1 MVAQLLCLVDLQPGP
16 RLLVTSMSACHWVLT
31 PFCQA
36 EVHNCAVTASA
47 LYTSTYRW
55 IVWVKA
61 HTHLLPWQL
70 QAPIYCMG
78 QALTWDFAVLI
89 VQSTILECKIDTVGH
104 YSKGPLYSQECMVR
118 QRGET
123 QALVT
128 IFETRHLLNEE
139 VHLQEWKLLCV
150 FLIVCLWLTISF
162 SFMTFCTTLVL
173 LLLSAFKGG
182 LMTCHYLHL
191 QSSGTVGGFV

>member
-1 MVAQLLCLVDLQPGP
+1 
-16 RLLVTSMSACHWVLT
+16 
-31 PFCQA
+31 
-36 EVHNCAVTASA
+36 
-47 LYTSTYRW
+47 
-55 IVWVKA
+55 
-61 HTHLLPWQL
+61 
-70 QAPIYCMG
+70 MG

-139 VHLQEWKLLCV
+139 VHLQE
-150 FLIVCLWLTISF
+150 
-162 SFMTFCTTLVL
+162 
-173 LLLSAFKGG
+173 
-182 LMTCHYLHL
+182 
-191 QSSGTVGGFV
+191 